1 MKFKDYYAS
10 LGVERDASAEEIKK
24 AYRKLARQ
32 YHPDVAKEEGAEER
46 FKEISEAYQ
55 TLSDPEK
62 RQAYDDLGRH
72 GPGEEFHPSPEWE
85 TRFSR
90 GGGSQ
95 QEVDLADLF
104 ERMGFGGGGFS
115 GFGGGF
121 GGGTG
126 GPRRQGV
133 DFPIRGQDVEV
144 ATELSL
150 EQAARGTE
158 VSFSLSVPVLG
169 ADGRVEKQSRSG
181 RIRVPRG
188 VVEGER
194 LRVPGK
200 GGDGI
205 AGGAPG
211 DLYLEVR
218 LAPHPRFRAVGHDL
232 YLELPIAPWE
242 AALGAEITVP
252 SLDGPVAVSL
262 KPGMRSGQKLRL
274 AGKGLPHRRDGA
286 GDLYGVIQIVLPEKI
301 GEREQALYRDLAE
314 ASAFHPRLHLEGP
327 STDG

>member
-10 LGVERDASAEEIKK
+10 LGVEREASAEEIKK

-72 GPGEEFHPSPEWE
+72 RPGDEFHPSPEWE

-90 GGGSQ
+90 GSQ

-115 GFGGGF
+115 GGGF
-121 GGGTG
+121 GGTRG
-126 GPRRQGV
+126 QGA
-133 DFPIRGQDVEV
+133 DFSIRGQDVEV
-144 ATELSL
+144 ATELTL

-158 VSFSLSVPVLG
+158 VSFSLSVPALG
-169 ADGRVEKQSRSG
+169 ADGRVEKQTRSG

-211 DLYLEVR
+211 DLYLEIR
-218 LAPHPRFRAVGHDL
+218 LAPHSRFKAVGHDL

-242 AALGAEITVP
+242 AALGAAITVP

-274 AGKGLPHRRDGA
+274 AGKGLPHRREGA
-286 GDLYGVIQIVLPEKI
+286 GDLYGVIQIVLPETI
-301 GEREQALYRDLAE
+301 GEREQALYRELAE
-314 ASAFHPRLHLEGP
+314 ASSFSPRHHLEGP
-327 STDG
+327 PTDG

>member
-1 MKFKDYYAS
+1 MKFKDYYAT
-10 LGVERDASAEEIKK
+10 LEVEREASAEEIKK
-24 AYRKLARQ
+24 AYRKLARK
-32 YHPDVAKEEGAEER
+32 YHPDVAKEAGAEDK

-72 GPGEEFHPSPEWE
+72 GPGEEFHPSPEWDS
-85 TRFSR
+85 RFSR
-90 GGGSQ
+90 GGQ

-104 ERMGFGGGGFS
+104 ERMGFGGGG
-115 GFGGGF
+115 GF

-126 GPRRQGV
+126 DPRRPGA

-144 ATELSL
+144 ATELTL

-158 VSFSLSVPVLG
+158 VSFSLSVPALR

-205 AGGAPG
+205 AGGPPG
-211 DLYLEVR
+211 DLYLEIR
-218 LAPHPRFRAVGHDL
+218 LAPHSRFKAVGHDL

-252 SLDGPVAVSL
+252 SLDGTVAVSL

-274 AGKGLPHRRDGA
+274 AGKGLPHRREGA

-301 GEREQALYRDLAE
+301 GEREQALYRELAE

-327 STDG
+327 TDG

>member
-10 LGVERDASAEEIKK
+10 LGVERDATAEEVKK

-72 GPGEEFHPSPEWE
+72 RPGEDFNPTPEWDS
-85 TRFSR
+85 RFWR
-90 GGGSQ
+90 GGGQ

-104 ERMGFGGGGFS
+104 EQM
-115 GFGGGF
+115 GF

-126 GPRRQGV
+126 GPRRPGA

-158 VSFSLSVPVLG
+158 VSFSLSVPVRG

-211 DLYLEVR
+211 DLYLVIR

-242 AALGAEITVP
+242 AALGAEIRVP
-252 SLDGPVAVSL
+252 SLDGPVTVNL

-286 GDLYGVIQIVLPEKI
+286 GDLYGVVQIVLPEQI
-301 GEREQALYRDLAE
+301 GEREQALYRELAE
-314 ASAFHPRLHLEGP
+314 ASSFHPRHHLEGP
-327 STDG
+327 TTDG

>member
-10 LGVERDASAEEIKK
+10 LGVEREASAEEIKK

-62 RQAYDDLGRH
+62 RQAYDDLGHHR
-72 GPGEEFHPSPEWE
+72 PGEEFHPSPEWE

-90 GGGSQ
+90 GGH

-104 ERMGFGGGGFS
+104 EQMGFGGGGF
-115 GFGGGF
+115 GGF

-126 GPRRQGV
+126 GPRRPGA

-158 VSFSLSVPVLG
+158 VAFSLSVPVLG
-169 ADGRVEKQSRSG
+169 ADGRVQKQSRSG

-205 AGGAPG
+205 AGGGPG

-242 AALGAEITVP
+242 AALGAEISVP

-286 GDLYGVIQIVLPEKI
+286 GDLYGVIQIVLPERI
-301 GEREQALYRDLAE
+301 GEREQALYRELAE
-314 ASAFHPRLHLEGP
+314 ASAFSPRLHLEGP
-327 STDG
+327 TDG

>member
-10 LGVERDASAEEIKK
+10 LGVARDASGEEIKK

-55 TLSDPEK
+55 TLSDTEK

-72 GPGEEFHPSPEWE
+72 RPGEDFNPSPEWE
-85 TRFSR
+85 SRFWR
-90 GGGSQ
+90 GGGQ

-104 ERMGFGGGGFS
+104 EQMGFGRGGAGGG
-115 GFGGGF
+115 GG
-121 GGGTG
+121 
-126 GPRRQGV
+126 RSRWQA
-133 DFPIRGQDVEV
+133 DNFPIRGQDLEV
-144 ATELSL
+144 ATELTL

-158 VSFSLSVPVLG
+158 VAFSLSVPVMG

-211 DLYLEVR
+211 DLYLEIR

-242 AALGAEITVP
+242 AALGAEIAVP
-252 SLDGPVAVSL
+252 SLDGPVTVSL

-274 AGKGLPHRRDGA
+274 AGKGLPHRREGA

-301 GEREQALYRDLAE
+301 GEREQALYRELAE
-314 ASAFHPRLHLEGP
+314 ASAFHPRHHLEGP
-327 STDG
+327 PTDG

>member
-10 LGVERDASAEEIKK
+10 LGVERDATGDEIKK

-32 YHPDVAKEEGAEER
+32 YHPDVAKQEGAEER

-55 TLSDPEK
+55 TLSDQEK
-62 RQAYDDLGRH
+62 RQAYDDLGRY

-90 GGGSQ
+90 GGGQ

-104 ERMGFGGGGFS
+104 ERMGFATGGGS
-115 GFGGGF
+115 
-121 GGGTG
+121 
-126 GPRRQGV
+126 RRQAA

-158 VSFSLSVPVLG
+158 VSFSLSVPALR
-169 ADGRVEKQSRSG
+169 ADGRVETQSRSG

-188 VVEGER
+188 VVAGER

-211 DLYLEVR
+211 DLYLVIR
-218 LAPHPRFRAVGHDL
+218 LAPHSRFRAVGHDL

-286 GDLYGVIQIVLPEKI
+286 GDLYGVIQIVLPDRI
-301 GEREQALYRDLAE
+301 GEREQELYRELAA
-314 ASAFHPRLHLEGP
+314 ASSFHPRHHLEGP
-327 STDG
+327 TTDG

>member
-1 MKFKDYYAS
+1 MKFKDYYAA
-10 LGVERDASAEEIKK
+10 LEVDREASAEEIKK

-55 TLSDPEK
+55 TLSDPQK

-72 GPGEEFHPSPEWE
+72 SPGEEFHPSPEWDS
-85 TRFSR
+85 RFSR

-104 ERMGFGGGGFS
+104 ERMGFGGGGF
-115 GFGGGF
+115 GGF

-126 GPRRQGV
+126 GPRRPGA

-144 ATELSL
+144 ATELTL

-158 VSFSLSVPVLG
+158 VAFSLSVPVLG

-218 LAPHPRFRAVGHDL
+218 LAPHPRFKAVGHDL

-242 AALGAEITVP
+242 AALGAEISVP
-252 SLDGPVAVSL
+252 SLDGPVTVSL

-274 AGKGLPHRRDGA
+274 AGKGLPQRRDGA

-301 GEREQALYRDLAE
+301 GEREQALYRELAE
-314 ASAFHPRLHLEGP
+314 ASAFHPRHHLEGP

>member
-10 LGVERDASAEEIKK
+10 LGVERDATGEEIKK

-32 YHPDVAKEEGAEER
+32 YHPDVAKQEGAEER

-55 TLSDPEK
+55 TLCDPEK

-90 GGGSQ
+90 GGGQ

-104 ERMGFGGGGFS
+104 ERMGFGG
-115 GFGGGF
+115 F

-126 GPRRQGV
+126 GPRRQAA

-158 VSFSLSVPVLG
+158 VSFSLSVPALR
-169 ADGRVEKQSRSG
+169 ADGRVETQTRSG

-205 AGGAPG
+205 AGGPPG
-211 DLYLEVR
+211 DLYLVIR

-242 AALGAEITVP
+242 AALGADITVP
-252 SLDGPVAVSL
+252 SLDRPVAVSL

-286 GDLYGVIQIVLPEKI
+286 GDLYGVIQIVLPERI
-301 GEREQALYRDLAE
+301 GEREQALYRELAE
-314 ASAFHPRLHLEGP
+314 ASAFHPRHHLEGP
-327 STDG
+327 PTDG